1 MRDLHHERIQRELFL
16 AAFGANVGAIEPD
29 VTDRL
34 TAILEEQ
41 VAHAGETL
49 FAAGDAPDFYY
60 LLREG
65 RVQLVR
71 AGSAPWTY
79 EGPSVFGLSDALL
92 ERPRVRTAVAL
103 TEVQAMRVQS
113 EAWIELL
120 EDSFALARAAVIGS
134 VRTVAALEERLW
146 ASRRRAPLR
155 PITPCAPG
163 CDLDVIERLAI
174 LTEAPLLRG
183 AGVMILSDLAS
194 ASDVVAFEAGATLI
208 ERGKGEGRV
217 HVLLEGEVEAARS
230 TPDVVWRGGPGEVVC
245 GTAAFGDPVLAW
257 EAVARTAGRALT
269 FRTADWLD
277 LMEENFDM
285 VRTTLGALSL
295 SREELLELLP

>member
-1 MRDLHHERIQRELFL
+1 
-16 AAFGANVGAIEPD
+16 
-29 VTDRL
+29 
-34 TAILEEQ
+34 
-41 VAHAGETL
+41 
-49 FAAGDAPDFYY
+49 
-60 LLREG
+60 
-65 RVQLVR
+65 
-71 AGSAPWTY
+71 
-79 EGPSVFGLSDALL
+79 
-92 ERPRVRTAVAL
+92 VRTAVAL

-146 ASRRRAPLR
+146 ASRRSAPVH
-155 PITPCAPG
+155 PTTPCAPG
-163 CDLDVIERLAI
+163 RDLDVIERLAI

-183 AGVMILSDLAS
+183 AGAMILSDLAS
-194 ASDVVAFEAGATLI
+194 ASDVIAFEAGATLI

-217 HVLLEGEVEAARS
+217 HLLLEGEVEAARS
-230 TPDVVWRGGPGEVVC
+230 APDVVWRGGPGEVVC
-245 GTAAFGDPVLAW
+245 GTAAFGDPILAW
-257 EAVARTAGRALT
+257 EAVARTSGRALT